1 MPRSHFPGSR
11 RSMAS
16 SPIGNGR
23 KHRLATALL
32 TMLTG
37 LLAAAPAGLAQ
48 EPSRFEQLSALQS
61 SADIKAYKQD
71 LGGGGSFTDR
81 HRQLLVGDGLS
92 QLVAAGNRDNL
103 AYVRSRLPRLFL
115 DVIRN
120 AAARQQAA
128 EAAVEGLD
136 ALARRQRTAIEGSV
150 NAALLLGEL
159 TEQEGEPLAAATPVL
174 ERLALDPQVV
184 PAVRVAALN
193 GLAARVRAAGGG
205 SPPAT
210 RQAAV
215 ALLPTL
221 NKLLGAVQQPGEAAA
236 ADGLSPTVRDWLRSR
251 SLDLA
256 SGIAPL
262 AEADSEPLSA
272 VGEAALDILKTAE
285 GPIDLR
291 VRAAVF
297 LARLV
302 KPEPNAAAA
311 ELGELID
318 AVAVAAVVE
327 DRQARELIELE
338 QSLGG
343 IGPPGGAAMMAGPGG
358 EFVEST
364 PSLLP
369 VATCLRTSWRLVSL
383 AEALATIA
391 ESQGETGKQLQQ
403 RAGQLRELGL
413 AIYEKPNDETVLAA
427 ATALAPEPKAAK
439 PAGNQGDP
447 AQPAA
452 DDRPAAPKPPTPF
465 SPFQNL

>member
-1 MPRSHFPGSR
+1 MPRSLFPGSLG
-11 RSMAS
+11 SMAG
-16 SPIGNGR
+16 SPLGNGG
-23 KHRLATALL
+23 KHRLTAALL
-32 TMLTG
+32 MMLTG

-48 EPSRFEQLSALQS
+48 EPSRFPRLAALEA
-61 SADIKAYKQD
+61 SADMKAYQQE
-71 LGGGGSFTDR
+71 LGNGGSFTDR
-81 HRQLLVGDGLS
+81 HRQLLVGDGLT
-92 QLVAAGNRDNL
+92 QLVAAGNRSSL

-115 DVIRN
+115 DVIGN

-128 EAAVEGLD
+128 TAAVEGLD
-136 ALARRQRTAIEGSV
+136 ALARGQRTAIEGSV
-150 NAALLLGEL
+150 TAALLLGEL
-159 TEQEGEPLAAATPVL
+159 TEQEGGPLTAATPVL
-174 ERLALDPQVV
+174 ERLVLDPQVV

-193 GLAARVRAAGGG
+193 GLAFRVRAAGGG

-221 NKLLGAVQQPGEAAA
+221 NKLLGTVQAAA
-236 ADGLSPTVRDWLRSR
+236 ADGLSPMLQEWLRSR

-256 SGIAPL
+256 VAIAPL
-262 AEADSEPLSA
+262 AETDSEPLSA
-272 VGEAALDILKTAE
+272 VGEAALDILKTVE
-285 GPIDLR
+285 GPVDLR
-291 VRAAVF
+291 VRAAVL

-302 KPEPNAAAA
+302 KPEPASAVI
-311 ELGELID
+311 ELAELID

-343 IGPPGGAAMMAGPGG
+343 IGPQGGAAMMAGPGG
-358 EFVEST
+358 EFLET
-364 PSLLP
+364 IPSLLP
-369 VATCLRTSWRLVSL
+369 EATCLRTSWRLVSL
-383 AEALATIA
+383 ADALATIA
-391 ESQGETGKQLQQ
+391 ELQGETGKQLQR

-439 PAGNQGDP
+439 PAGNNDDP

-452 DDRPAAPKPPTPF
+452 DGTPAAPNPPTPF